1 MNLQEGGGGGAK
13 NRYRQ
18 SKYHKISAAMVS
30 HPHLK
35 LGTPTKN
42 RLLCVCGGSG
52 GCIGKS
58 VWGTL
63 LKEAMMRSRI

>member
-1 MNLQEGGGGGAK
+1 MNLQEGGAK
-13 NRYRQ
+13 NRYWQ
-18 SKYHKISAAMVS
+18 SKYHKISGQWFPILTSNWGHQKKMTFV
-30 HPHLK
+30 
-35 LGTPTKN
+35 
-42 RLLCVCGGSG
+42 CVQGG